1 MLKQPRRHSLVEAIA
16 NTVVGYLLAVLT
28 QLAVFPQFGLEV
40 PLAQSLVLGGDLHR
54 AVAGPQLHAAPGLRG
69 LADAAGLDRCAA
81 ASPRRPR

>member
-40 PLAQSLVLGGDLHR
+40 PLAQSLVLGAVFTVLSLVRSYTLRR
-54 AVAGPQLHAAPGLRG
+54 AFEAWRMRQV
-69 LADAAGLDRCAA
+69 
-81 ASPRRPR
+81 

>member
-40 PLAQSLVLGGDLHR
+40 PLAQSLMRGGVFTVLSLVR
-54 AVAGPQLHAAPGLRG
+54 SYTLRRVFE
-69 LADAAGLDRCAA
+69 AWRM
-81 ASPRRPR
+81 RQV

>member
-40 PLAQSLVLGGDLHR
+40 PLAQSLMRGGVFTVLSLVRSYTLRR
-54 AVAGPQLHAAPGLRG
+54 AFEAWRMRQV
-69 LADAAGLDRCAA
+69 
-81 ASPRRPR
+81 

>member
-40 PLAQSLVLGGDLHR
+40 PLAQSLMLGGVFTVLSLVRSYTLRR
-54 AVAGPQLHAAPGLRG
+54 AFEAWRMRQV
-69 LADAAGLDRCAA
+69 
-81 ASPRRPR
+81 